1 MVEQVKIAVIGGSGL
16 YNMAEIT
23 DKISI
28 TLETPYG
35 RPSDALVIGTL
46 SGKRVA
52 FLPRHGVGHVY
63 TPSTV
68 PYRANIYALKT
79 LGVRMILAVNAC
91 GSLREDYAPGHFVIP
106 DQLYDN
112 TKSERGGRSFFDS
125 GLVGHVSVAD
135 PLCPALSDVVYRAA
149 QNVADVIVHRGGIF
163 VTIEGPRFST
173 RAESHAYRQLG
184 FSIIGMTTCPE
195 AFLAR
200 EAEIA
205 YAVIAHVTDYDVWRE
220 TEESVTTEMVVQ
232 RVHENVDKVQQIL
245 AQAIGALDED
255 ADYPSH
261 HALDGAVMT
270 APHKMSAAL
279 LDTLKPILGQRF
291 TRL

>member
-1 MVEQVKIAVIGGSGL
+1 MTEQVKIAVIGGSGL

-23 DKISI
+23 DKTSI
-28 TLETPYG
+28 TLDTPFG
-35 RPSDALVIGTL
+35 KPSDTLVIGTL

-79 LGVRMILAVNAC
+79 LGVRFIIAVNAC
-91 GSLREDYAPGHFVIP
+91 GSLREAYAPGHIVIP

-112 TKSERGGRSFFDS
+112 TRSERGGRSFFDT
-125 GLVGHVSVAD
+125 GFVGHVSMAE
-135 PLCPALSDVVYRAA
+135 PLCPALSDIVHQAA
-149 QNVADVIVHRGGIF
+149 QNVPDVVVHRGSTF

-173 RAESHAYRQLG
+173 RAESNVYRQWG
-184 FSIIGMTTCPE
+184 FGIIGMTTCPE

-200 EAEIA
+200 EAEMA
-205 YAVIAHVTDYDVWRE
+205 YAVVGHVTDYDVWHD

-232 RVHENVDKVQQIL
+232 RVHENVRKVQQIITQTV
-245 AQAIGALDED
+245 AALDET
-255 ADYPSH
+255 ADYASH

-270 APHKMSAAL
+270 APARMSPQLRDA
-279 LDTLKPILGQRF
+279 LKPLLGDRF
-291 TRL
+291 SA